1 MDERNLRT
9 RRTAF
14 AAIIA
19 ALYVVLTAIAS
30 AVGLSSGAIQFR
42 ISEALCI
49 LPAFTPAA
57 VPGLAIGCLLSNL
70 LAGGIALDVAFG
82 TLATL
87 LGAIGTYLLR
97 KNRWLAG
104 VCPIAANMLIVPW
117 VLRVG
122 YGIPTPYWRLA
133 LTVGIGE
140 FVCAGIGGQLLYSL
154 IRRRKLDQFIK

>member
-1 MDERNLRT
+1 MLKRDLKN
-9 RRTAF
+9 RRIAF
-14 AAIIA
+14 GAITA
-19 ALYVVLTAIAS
+19 ALYVVLTAISA

-57 VPGLAIGCLLSNL
+57 IPGLAVGCFLSNL
-70 LAGGIALDVAFG
+70 LAGGILLDAVFG

-87 LGAIGTYLLR
+87 LGGLGTYLLR

-104 VCPIAANMLIVPW
+104 ACPIIANMLIIPW
-117 VLRVG
+117 VLRYG
-122 YGIPTPYWRLA
+122 YGVPTPYWTLA

-140 FVCAGIGGQLLYSL
+140 FVCAGIGGQVLYTV
-154 IRRRKLDQFIK
+154 IKKRKLDQFIQ

>member
-1 MDERNLRT
+1 MDERNLKT
-9 RRTAF
+9 RRIAF

-30 AVGLSSGAIQFR
+30 AAGLSSGAIQFR

-97 KNRWLAG
+97 KNRCLAG

-122 YGIPTPYWRLA
+122 YGIPTPYWTLA